1 VDGFFKTGDLGFMTE
16 QGFIKIVDRKK
27 DMILVSGFN
36 VYPNELEDVIA
47 QYPKV
52 LECAAIG
59 IPDEKSGEVVK
70 IFVVKKDESLTQD
83 ELMKYCRENLTSYKI
98 PKSIEFRKELPKSNV
113 GKILRK
119 DLRAEVLSQVKS

>member
-1 VDGFFKTGDLGFMTE
+1 MTPDSFFRSGDLGYMTPE
-16 QGFIKIVDRKK
+16 GYLKIVDRKK

-36 VYPNELEDVIA
+36 VYPNEIEDVVC

-59 IPDEKSGEVVK
+59 IPDEKSGELVK
-70 IFVVKKDESLTQD
+70 IFVVKKDESLTSE
-83 ELMKYCRENLTSYKI
+83 ELMKHCRENLTNYKL
-98 PKSIEFRKELPKSNV
+98 PKTIEFRKELPKTNV

-119 DLRAEVLSQVKS
+119 DLRDETLKKS